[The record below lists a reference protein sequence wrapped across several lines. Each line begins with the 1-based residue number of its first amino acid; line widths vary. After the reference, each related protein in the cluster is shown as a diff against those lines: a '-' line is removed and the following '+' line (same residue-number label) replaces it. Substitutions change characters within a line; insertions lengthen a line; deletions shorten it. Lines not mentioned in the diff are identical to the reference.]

1 MDLSRRAL
9 LSLTAVTGGTA
20 ALGTSAAQVSA
31 DLAAARTGSATRTST
46 KGSSRTAVAHRTVPT
61 DGLTVGSF
69 TNLAS
74 AASRDAV
81 RRQLVAAGVPAERV
95 TVTTKH
101 AEQIYAAVGTKGLA
115 TGFRSLAK
123 QPARYDAYAMQDAWS
138 AKHPSFPG
146 YNCRLTAYT
155 LASSIIKVTGTASPK
170 APLYDDLFMD
180 HDAIRADK
188 AAVPSARDRV
198 RFDSVWTA
206 VLTTRT
212 KKVATQLATLQK
224 AWRSRGVSSTGG
236 GALSPISVVM
246 YTELE
251 KPELFI
257 GHTGVLIERTDG
269 TLLLVEKLAFQ
280 EPYQATVF
288 SRRQQVSDYHMR
300 KYDAEPA
307 STDAPTMIL
316 ENDRLI
322 EGYRRVTA

>member
-1 MDLSRRAL
+1 MDISRRAL
-9 LSLTAVTGGTA
+9 LSLTAVAGGAA
-20 ALGTSAAQVSA
+20 ALGTSAAQARA
-31 DLAAARTGSATRTST
+31 DLAAARTST
-46 KGSSRTAVAHRTVPT
+46 KGSSLPQAAHRTVPT
-61 DGLTVGSF
+61 DGLTVGTF

-81 RRQLVAAGVPAERV
+81 CRQLVAAGVPAERV
-95 TVTTKH
+95 TVTMNH
-101 AEQIYAAVGTKGLA
+101 AEQVYAAVGTTGLA

-123 QPARYDAYAMQDAWS
+123 QPARYDAYAMQDDWT
-138 AKHPSFPG
+138 AKHPDFPG

-155 LASSIIKVTGTASPK
+155 LASSIIKVAGTASPK

-180 HDAIRADK
+180 HDAIKVDK

-224 AWRSRGVSSTGG
+224 AWRSRGVSFTGG
-236 GALSPISVVM
+236 PLSLISVVM

-280 EPYQATVF
+280 EPYQVTVF
-288 SRRQQVSDYHMR
+288 SRRQQVSDYLMR
-300 KYDAEPA
+300 KYDADPA
-307 STDAPTMIL
+307 STDAPAMIL

-322 EGYRRVTA
+322 EGYRRVKT

>member
-9 LSLTAVTGGTA
+9 LSLTAVTGGAA
-20 ALGTSAAQVSA
+20 ALGISAAQARA
-31 DLAAARTGSATRTST
+31 DIAAARTGFATRTS
-46 KGSSRTAVAHRTVPT
+46 GSAKTTRRTVT
-61 DGLTVGSF
+61 AGGLKAGTF

-74 AASRDAV
+74 AASRDSV

-95 TVTTKH
+95 TVTMQH
-101 AEQIYAAVGTKGLA
+101 AQQFYAAVGTKGLA

-123 QPARYDAYAMQDAWS
+123 QPARYDAYAMQDAWT

-236 GALSPISVVM
+236 GALSLISAVM

-288 SRRQQVSDYHMR
+288 SRRQQVSDYLMR